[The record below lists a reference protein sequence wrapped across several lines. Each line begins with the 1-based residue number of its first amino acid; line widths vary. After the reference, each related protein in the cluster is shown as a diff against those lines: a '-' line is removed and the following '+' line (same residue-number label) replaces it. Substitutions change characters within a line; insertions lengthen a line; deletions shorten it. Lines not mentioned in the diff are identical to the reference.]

1 MIVVKNSQLTN
12 ETISALNTLIDMN
25 INAKVAFRLMR
36 IIKEV
41 STLVEIKI
49 DMERKILEKYIE
61 RDQYG
66 NPLPVLNE
74 DGSVI
79 EGGLKIKSIEYFN
92 KEMSELMSIETEI
105 NYEKIRF
112 DEMGL
117 QSAKIKDLIKID
129 FLFE

>member
-1 MIVVKNSQLTN
+1 MIIIKNYQLTN
-12 ETISALNTLIDMN
+12 ETISALNTLIDMD
-25 INAKVAFRLMR
+25 INAKIAFRLMR
-36 IIKEV
+36 IIKEI

-49 DMERKILEKYIE
+49 DMEKKILEKYLE

-66 NPLPVLNE
+66 NPLPVIGE
-74 DGSVI
+74 DGNVV

-92 KEMSELMSIETEI
+92 REMSELMSVETEI
-105 NYEKIRF
+105 NYDKIRF
-112 DEMGL
+112 DDMGL